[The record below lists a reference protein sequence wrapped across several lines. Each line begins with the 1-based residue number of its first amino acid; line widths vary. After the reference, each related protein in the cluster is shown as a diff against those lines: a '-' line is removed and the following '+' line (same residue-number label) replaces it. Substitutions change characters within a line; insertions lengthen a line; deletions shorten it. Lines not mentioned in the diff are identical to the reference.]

1 MAKRAELLY
10 FTVQELENQ
19 LGQLRLPAF
28 IAHCEADFMRQLTDL
43 AYETAWSDSIRAIFI
58 SGPTASGKTT
68 FTERLAAALHLYGR
82 PTTLLSLDDYYKDQS
97 KLNQMEGRPDMESS
111 DTLDFG
117 LLRQDLAALLDG
129 KTVRRPRFDFLS
141 RRRIYREGEVY
152 QLSPRGILLIEGL
165 HALHPTLL
173 NSLDLSRR
181 RAVFI
186 MPWAKLVG
194 DRSLLDAR
202 DIRMLR
208 RISRDAAHRGTP
220 ALATIDYWPML
231 DWAETQVFP
240 DYIEAADL
248 FVNSAM
254 AYELCVIPALAA
266 AEIKTDLQL
275 VRAGALPPS
284 RFITGPPPGYA
295 DLPQALLQARHLLAS
310 AARLPAVSPARVPDN
325 SILNEFIH

>member
-1 MAKRAELLY
+1 
-10 FTVQELENQ
+10 
-19 LGQLRLPAF
+19 
-28 IAHCEADFMRQLTDL
+28 
-43 AYETAWSDSIRAIFI
+43 
-58 SGPTASGKTT
+58 
-68 FTERLAAALHLYGR
+68 AALHLYGR

-97 KLNQMEGRPDMESS
+97 KLKQIEGRPDMESA
-111 DTLDFG
+111 DTLDFS
-117 LLRQDLAALLDG
+117 LLRQDLTALLSG
-129 KTVRRPRFDFLS
+129 QTVSRPSFDFLC
-141 RRRIYREGEVY
+141 RRRFYREEEVY

-165 HALHPTLL
+165 HALHPAILELL
-173 NSLDLSRR
+173 PPAKRR
-181 RAVFI
+181 GVFI

-231 DWAETQVFP
+231 DWSEAQVFP
-240 DYIEAADL
+240 DYIADADL

-266 AEIKTDLQL
+266 AEIQADLQL
-275 VRAGALPPS
+275 AQAGTLPPS
-284 RFITGPPPGYA
+284 RFISGPPPGYA
-295 DLPQALLQARHLLAS
+295 DLPQALRQARHLLTS
-310 AARLPAVSPARVPDN
+310 AARLPAVSPARIPDN